1 MAFVLLGVVAVFS
14 HLGYLPVDVRTDEP
28 RRAVVALEMLLSGH
42 YLTPTLNGALY
53 FNKPPLYNW
62 LIASSFRLSG
72 GYSSLALRFPMALS
86 AIGFS
91 LTIFWFVRRELG
103 AYRAFL
109 IAGMQLVNGRV
120 LFFETLFG
128 LMDITLAWI
137 TYTGWLLLYRLSER
151 QRWWLLFP
159 ATYLLTAVG
168 FMMKGWPSVI
178 FQGLTLVSWLVYR
191 RDWRRLWHPA
201 HAAGL
206 LVFAGLVGGYYV
218 AAALEAGFPVAKALD
233 VLWFESTRRTALTFG
248 IGAALLHLLTF
259 PFEFIYHFAPFTLLL
274 PLLAVRGAIDRLRA
288 HPFLAFNALVFLV
301 NIPVYWASP
310 QVYARYLLMFLPL
323 LFTCLVYLYGGG
335 ERRAESGEQGAKGG
349 ELGVAGGELGAESG
363 EQGGAGG
370 VIRRWVERIWGGL
383 MALIAVGALFLPLL
397 PDMQTIPYRFV
408 WAAGA
413 AVVLGGCWY
422 AYTRLPAHRLLIL
435 LFYLLF
441 GRIAFNALVL
451 PPRLAKRAFYQA
463 TSEQAARLTL
473 DAHGRPLLLYVYRQT
488 ITPELGATDVNTF
501 HIEVARQRILPITD
515 QKYPN
520 ALYLADSVSLL
531 NEHYQTLGTLML
543 YDNHPA
549 KIVKFVNERGICE

>member
-1 MAFVLLGVVAVFS
+1 M
-14 HLGYLPVDVRTDEP
+14 PVDVRTDEP

-62 LIASSFRLSG
+62 MIAGSFRLWG
-72 GYSSLALRFPMALS
+72 DFSSLALRFPMALS

-137 TYTGWLLLYRLSER
+137 TYTSWMLLYRLSVR
-151 QRWWLLFP
+151 QRWWVLYP
-159 ATYLLTAVG
+159 ATYLLTAIG

-178 FQGLTLVSWLVYR
+178 FQGLTLVGWLGWR
-191 RDWRRLWHPA
+191 REWRRLWHPA
-201 HAAGL
+201 HVAGL
-206 LVFAGLVGGYYV
+206 LLFAGLVGGYYV

-274 PLLAVRGAIDRLRA
+274 PLLAVRGAPDRLRA
-288 HPFLAFNALVFLV
+288 HPFLAFNGLVFLV
-301 NIPVYWASP
+301 NIPIYWASP

-323 LFTCLVYLYGGG
+323 LFTCLVYLYEGVGRRAGSG
-335 ERRAESGEQGAKGG
+335 ER
-349 ELGVAGGELGAESG
+349 GVW
-363 EQGGAGG
+363 
-370 VIRRWVERIWGGL
+370 VRRWVERIWGGL
-383 MALIAVGALFLPLL
+383 MALIAVGALGLPFL
-397 PDMQTIPYRFV
+397 PDMQGIPYRFT

-413 AVVLGGCWY
+413 SVVLGGCWY

-451 PPRLAKRAFYQA
+451 PPRLAKRAFYKA

-473 DAHGRPLLLYVYRQT
+473 DPRGRPLPLYVYRQT

-501 HIEVARQRILPITD
+501 HIEVVRRQILPLTS
-515 QKYPN
+515 QKHPN

-549 KIVKFVNERGICE
+549 KIVKFVNERLSD

>member
-1 MAFVLLGVVAVFS
+1 MSQRQVYGWVSLAFVLLAVAAVFS

-62 LIASSFRLSG
+62 AIAASFRLWG
-72 GYSSLALRFPMALS
+72 DFSSLALRFPMALS

-137 TYTGWLLLYRLSER
+137 TYTSWMLLYRLSVR
-151 QRWWLLFP
+151 QRWWVLYP
-159 ATYLLTAVG
+159 ATYLLTAIG

-178 FQGLTLVSWLVYR
+178 FQGLTLVSWLAYR
-191 RDWRRLWHPA
+191 RDLRRLLHPA

-206 LVFAGLVGGYYV
+206 LVFAGVVGGYYV
-218 AAALEAGFPVAKALD
+218 AAAQEAGFPVAKALD

-288 HPFLAFNALVFLV
+288 HPFLAFNGLVFLV

-323 LFTCLVYLYGGG
+323 LFTCLVYLYAREAEGVGQ
-335 ERRAESGEQGAKGG
+335 RAWGIGA
-349 ELGVAGGELGAESG
+349 L
-363 EQGGAGG
+363 

-383 MALIAVGALFLPLL
+383 MLLIAVGAPALPFL
-397 PDMQTIPYRFV
+397 PDMQVIPHRF
-408 WAAGA
+408 ALGAGA
-413 AVVLGGCWY
+413 AVVLGACWY
-422 AYTRLPAHRLLIL
+422 VYTRLPAHRLLVL

-441 GRIAFNALVL
+441 GRIAFNVLVL

-473 DAHGRPLLLYVYRQT
+473 DAQGRPLPLYAYRQT

-501 HIEVARQRILPITD
+501 HIEVVRRQILPLTD
-515 QKYPN
+515 KKYPN
-520 ALYLADSVSLL
+520 ALYLADSISLL

-549 KIVKFVNERGICE
+549 KIIRFKE